1 MAYFKNCQGTTF
13 YVSTQWR
20 FAFTLWQNRG
30 YIIYTPCPCLLSWS
44 LLQSLF
50 KSSPCVYVYVC
61 VCVCV
66 YVGVFGGGN
75 VGGVCVCVCVNVG
88 VCVCVCQ
95 CYCHP

>member
-30 YIIYTPCPCLLSWS
+30 YIVYTPCPCLLSWS

-61 VCVCV
+61 VCVCTPRCV
-66 YVGVFGGGN
+66 S
-75 VGGVCVCVCVNVG
+75 VCVCVCV
-88 VCVCVCQ
+88 CVCPQVCGVEGYEHGVP
-95 CYCHP
+95 CLKMA